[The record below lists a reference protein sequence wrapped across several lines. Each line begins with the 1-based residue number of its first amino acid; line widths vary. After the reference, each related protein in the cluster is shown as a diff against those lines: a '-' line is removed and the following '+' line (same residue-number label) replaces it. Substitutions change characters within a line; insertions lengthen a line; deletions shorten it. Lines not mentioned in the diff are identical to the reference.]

1 MKKSTKYLLAGGV
14 VAAGIGY
21 WWWSSN
27 QQQVAAA
34 QIVSQPPMTPVA
46 TPTLVVAPSPS
57 IPAAAPSSSSSGLT
71 AGQQTELGALIAWTS
86 QTQNPALYQQM
97 MQQLTGSQIDTLYS
111 ILTTQWEVA
120 GAQPTAAHT
129 TFWNQLRQQFPF
141 LNTGGVGCN
150 NLQCT

>member
-14 VAAGIGY
+14 VAAGLGY
-21 WWWSSN
+21 WWWTSN
-27 QQQVAAA
+27 QHQVAAA

-46 TPTLVVAPSPS
+46 TPTLVVSPS
-57 IPAAAPSSSSSGLT
+57 ASIPVASSSSTSSALT
-71 AGQQTELGALIAWTS
+71 SAQQTELGALMAWTS
-86 QTQNPALYQQM
+86 QSQNPALYQQM
-97 MQQLTGSQIDTLYS
+97 MQELTGLQIDNLYS
-111 ILTTQWEVA
+111 ILTTQWQVT

-129 TFWNQLRQQFPF
+129 AFWNQLRQQFPF